1 MSIKKFI
8 IRKMVLPGFLF
19 FGLDSI
25 LLSRSKKTCCIIN
38 FHGVRKSNSG
48 YFNNRHI
55 PVQEFEKTLKY
66 LSKKY
71 NIVSLTKAFEAH
83 RLNKPFKKRT
93 IAITFDDGYMNNF
106 ETALPV
112 LKKYNIPATFYLI
125 TKGLNT
131 PSFKVWPDLIDILKL
146 HCKTKVEVNA
156 HVFYPPN
163 FFNQNLNLDL
173 LNYLKTLGEKTEDV
187 VNELIK
193 THQLETIVNEQ
204 KPEMI
209 QLVTK
214 EVLDRHK
221 NEALIEYGSHT
232 NTHFNLEYLNRPA
245 AESELITSKT
255 IIETITGKPVTSLAY
270 PDGSYTKETVEIS
283 KKAGYL
289 NQVAVE
295 YRYNE
300 NNNSKD
306 VLSRFTISNSTTFES
321 NALRLAKQFNKY
333 GFC

>member
-1 MSIKKFI
+1 MSLKKFI
-8 IRKMVLPGFLF
+8 IRKVVLPGFLF
-19 FGLDSI
+19 VGLDSI
-25 LLSRSKKTCCIIN
+25 FLSRSKKTCCIIN

-55 PVQEFEKTLKY
+55 LVEEFEKILKY
-66 LSKKY
+66 LSKRFD
-71 NIVSLTKAFEAH
+71 IIPLSEAFEAH
-83 RLNKPFKKRT
+83 RLNKPFKKKT
-93 IAITFDDGYMNNF
+93 VVLTFDDGYLNNF
-106 ETALPV
+106 EIALPV

-125 TKGLNT
+125 TEGLKT

-146 HCKTKVEVNA
+146 HCKNKVEVNS
-156 HVFYPPN
+156 HPFYPPQ
-163 FFNQNLNLDL
+163 FFNQDLKLDL
-173 LNYLKTLGEKTEDV
+173 LNYLKTQGENAEQV

-193 THQLETIVNEQ
+193 THELEFIISEQ

-214 EVLDRHK
+214 EVLELYK
-221 NEALIEYGSHT
+221 NEPLIEYGSHT
-232 NTHFNLEYLNRPA
+232 NTHFNLEYLNQKV
-245 AESELITSKT
+245 AENELITSKT
-255 IIETITGKPVTSLAY
+255 IIESITGKKVTSLAY
-270 PDGSYTKETVEIS
+270 PDGSYTKETIELS

-300 NNNSKD
+300 NNNNKD
-306 VLSRFTISNSTTFES
+306 VLSRFTISNSTTYES
-321 NALRLAKQFNKY
+321 NALRLSKQFNKY